1 MSNFE
6 TLLPQT
12 KYVHRTSA
20 AVWLMSAVKE
30 ILHPPNLNQFYNKY
44 SIILLIVVF
53 AFSKVVQ
60 DRWLLSVYLQSVI
73 VSQILTLK
81 QMR

>member
-1 MSNFE
+1 MFYFLLMFNFE

-12 KYVHRTSA
+12 KYVHPTSTS
-20 AVWLMSAVKE
+20 VRLMSAVKE

-60 DRWLLSVYLQSVI
+60 DGLLVGVYI
-73 VSQILTLK
+73 CKVSL
-81 QMR
+81 